1 MLATIPTDNSTRTS
15 TTEVS
20 RRHVIGRKARG
31 IIEKPLSILSV
42 MSLRGQDW
50 DGDRGYAMAALL
62 VALSVMAIALTV
74 ALPVWKTAAKR
85 EKETE
90 LIFRGQQYVRAIGLF
105 QRKYANANPPNLDI
119 LLNER
124 FLRKK
129 YKDPMTKDGEF
140 QVLYASNQ
148 AAVAGQVPQQGQQ
161 GTSKPTATPP
171 SSTSGVPATGIDAG
185 GTPSAGAQGG
195 IIGVVSKSKDSSL
208 RLYNGRSKYNE
219 WVFVYQAAT
228 NRVTAP
234 GGAQRPGLPPGRSG
248 PGNLPGGPGI
258 RPGGMRPGSTPGSPG
273 QGRTPGALQLPQRP
287 GGIFTP
293 QAQRPP
299 GP

>member
-1 MLATIPTDNSTRTS
+1 MSSTSLLSGARVVLEVSVMVDCVGARRGTLSHARGKMLATIPPDNSMRTS

-20 RRHVIGRKARG
+20 RRSVIGRKARG

-85 EKETE
+85 EKEPE

-105 QRKYANANPPNLDI
+105 HRKYVNANPPNLDI

-148 AAVAGQVPQQGQQ
+148 AAVAGQG
-161 GTSKPTATPP
+161 
-171 SSTSGVPATGIDAG
+171 
-185 GTPSAGAQGG
+185 
-195 IIGVVSKSKDSSL
+195 
-208 RLYNGRSKYNE
+208 
-219 WVFVYQAAT
+219 
-228 NRVTAP
+228 
-234 GGAQRPGLPPGRSG
+234 
-248 PGNLPGGPGI
+248 
-258 RPGGMRPGSTPGSPG
+258 
-273 QGRTPGALQLPQRP
+273 
-287 GGIFTP
+287 
-293 QAQRPP
+293 
-299 GP
+299 